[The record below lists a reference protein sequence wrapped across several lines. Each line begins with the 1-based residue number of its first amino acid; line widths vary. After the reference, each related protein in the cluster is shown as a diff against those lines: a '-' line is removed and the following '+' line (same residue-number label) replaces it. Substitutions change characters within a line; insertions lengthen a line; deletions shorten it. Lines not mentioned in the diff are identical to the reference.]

1 MTNTPETGW
10 PKTSSGAIDWA
21 LVFEDSKT
29 GLIPLIRQ
37 AHSSTALRECM
48 IAVVTRLYVRKDDPS
63 EVERFVAQLKTM
75 IPDQVSPRQLSR
87 LAGTMEDIL
96 RQIKAER
103 IRLASAF
110 ESAKAAPAAAPA
122 AIADMPKAGD
132 DRRSKFE
139 PTPLVALAKAAVAR
153 RLKKIALTAASIVGA
168 VLIAGIMIDSY
179 LEAAPQRE
187 AKRKAAELL
196 DQIQAASQGTP
207 IGTHVYG
214 GAIYIERTGERAAV
228 VVEGLSPDQCAHAGW
243 MLAKTGG
250 VSVGGYAPGNASLN
264 AFRALCTAA
273 PGGATLTWIPRLG
286 SGAKK

>member
-1 MTNTPETGW
+1 MHAVLGAFALSCVAVAAHAQSTAEDPEKFPLRRTLAVSPARPAIAAAARAATQSPPGTIPFLLPPGTGAG
-10 PKTSSGAIDWA
+10 TTGFISSGPK
-21 LVFEDSKT
+21 SK
-29 GLIPLIRQ
+29 R
-37 AHSSTALRECM
+37 ARAAKKS
-48 IAVVTRLYVRKDDPS
+48 
-63 EVERFVAQLKTM
+63 
-75 IPDQVSPRQLSR
+75 
-87 LAGTMEDIL
+87 
-96 RQIKAER
+96 
-103 IRLASAF
+103 
-110 ESAKAAPAAAPA
+110 SAKQTVAAAPA